1 MMKLIQAPNH
11 MLETG
16 VRRFDLEV
24 MHPAP
29 IALDMIEIMV
39 KFSPR

>member
-1 MMKLIQAPNH
+1 MKLIQAPNH

-29 IALDMIEIMV
+29 KNA
-39 KFSPR
+39 RT